1 MKYQKIIIWR
11 VFLPK
16 YPNFSHRAV
25 DLPAHRTRPQLLSH
39 VPTNHACLSSA
50 ARVSESDETL
60 CPPPARSTPL
70 AFPLGSKLL
79 QSPWWISR
87 TPTPTEQRP
96 SLFCANSCPTFKFLV
111 GDMRSGSGG
120 ISRVIV
126 LTGGL
131 RGGAGSRGAIRT
143 TLRRGVPAPAPRS
156 GRPALAPPQIDLILL
171 TSSSTLSSF
180 CSCTMA
186 VAG

>member
-1 MKYQKIIIWR
+1 
-11 VFLPK
+11 VT
-16 YPNFSHRAV
+16 S
-25 DLPAHRTRPQLLSH
+25 T
-39 VPTNHACLSSA
+39 
-50 ARVSESDETL
+50 
-60 CPPPARSTPL
+60 CPPTVPARSYSPMSQPITLAFPLQRACRSPMRLCARLLHEAPPL

-120 ISRVIV
+120 ISRVVV

-131 RGGAGSRGAIRT
+131 RGGAGSGGAIRT
-143 TLRRGVPAPAPRS
+143 TLRRSVPAPAPRS